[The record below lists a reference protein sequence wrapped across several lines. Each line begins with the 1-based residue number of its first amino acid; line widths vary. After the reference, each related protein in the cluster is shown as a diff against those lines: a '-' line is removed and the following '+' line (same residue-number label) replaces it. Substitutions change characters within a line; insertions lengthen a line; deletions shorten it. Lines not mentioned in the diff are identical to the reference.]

1 MYFKQKFGKN
11 GEDLAEAYLKLINYK
26 ISDIFKP
33 GYKKIITSY
42 KILEKNFRC
51 FRGEIDLIALTGE
64 QIIFIEIKARHGKKY
79 GLAAEAVTEKK
90 LKHIYKTAEYYLI
103 TNKMEKNDVRIE
115 FFIF

>member
-11 GEDLAEAYLKLINYK
+11 GEDLAEAYLKLIN
-26 ISDIFKP
+26 
-33 GYKKIITSY
+33 Y

-103 TNKMEKNDVRIE
+103 TNKMEKNDVRIDVIE
-115 FFIF
+115 IYIGKDECHINHLKQVF